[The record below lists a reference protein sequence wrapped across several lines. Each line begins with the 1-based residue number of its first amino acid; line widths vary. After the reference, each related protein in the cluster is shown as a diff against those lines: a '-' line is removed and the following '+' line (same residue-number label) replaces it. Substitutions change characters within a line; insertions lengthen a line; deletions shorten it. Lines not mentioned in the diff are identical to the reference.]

1 MVTDM
6 DTNTDG
12 ALYRLLSWLS
22 PAFPVGAYSY
32 SHGIE
37 YAVEARLVHDAAT
50 LREWVAGIVE
60 NGAGGVDA
68 VLFCAAWRAA
78 RESDDTRL
86 DHVCELADAWRP
98 TAEMALES
106 SAQGVAFIKALR
118 AAWPEQRLDRW
129 LERLEEI
136 DRTPAYCVAVAT
148 ATAFAGIALRPALT
162 AYLHSMA
169 ANLVAAAVRLVP
181 LGQSDGQRTMAEL
194 EDVVH
199 RGVGVAIEKP
209 LEDIGGSAVI
219 VDWTSMRHE
228 TQYTR
233 LFRS

>member
-1 MVTDM
+1 MVMDM
-6 DTNTDG
+6 DTDG

-37 YAVEARLVHDAAT
+37 YAVEAGLVDDAAT

-60 NGAGGVDA
+60 NGAGGIDA

-78 RESDDTRL
+78 RESDDTML

-106 SAQGVAFIKALR
+106 SAQGVAFVKALQ
-118 AAWPEQRLDRW
+118 AAWPEERLDRW
-129 LERLEEI
+129 LERLAGM
-136 DRTPAYCVAVAT
+136 DRPPAYGVAVAT

-169 ANLVAAAVRLVP
+169 ANLVSAAVRLIP
-181 LGQSDGQRTMAEL
+181 LGQSDGQRALAEL
-194 EDVVH
+194 EDAVH
-199 RGVGVAIEKP
+199 CGVGAAIERP
-209 LEDIGGSAVI
+209 LENIGGSAAI